1 MAEAATSL
9 PPVAEIYNPNSP
21 EYMKDPVTQCLALAE
36 RGPMVW
42 YEPWQAWIMTQME
55 DIMQCWKTEPLSSD
69 FYDWEFAPQRPP
81 EDEWSNFERAM
92 IGHSLLAD
100 QTHHRLVRRVTAPAF
115 SRNVV
120 DNIQAKIEPEVKKLF
135 DELGEPETFDYIEDI
150 ASHIPFIS
158 ITRMVGIPEKYWPE
172 IKKVICTFTETWNPT
187 ISDEQREA
195 ARQDSN
201 KAIDIIKEV
210 IAERRLAPA
219 QDDFLSTLLRI
230 EAENEGFEEG
240 DIVTLILALIGAG
253 ADTTLVAQQ
262 WTVYALLKHK
272 DQIDKALAT
281 PESFSNAFSEIN
293 RWGVSSKMGFARYA
307 PQDMEFMGEHL
318 RKGVMVLMMPHLK
331 DYNTRHY
338 ANPETFDVERKF
350 NPDVMFGY
358 GPRFCIGAALAKR
371 QLYLTVSELYR
382 RFPNIELAEEPER
395 DPGDHNAIVFK
406 RLLLRT
412 NCS

>member
-1 MAEAATSL
+1 M
-9 PPVAEIYNPNSP
+9 
-21 EYMKDPVTQCLALAE
+21 
-36 RGPMVW
+36 
-42 YEPWQAWIMTQME
+42 
-55 DIMQCWKTEPLSSD
+55 
-69 FYDWEFAPQRPP
+69 
-81 EDEWSNFERAM
+81 
-92 IGHSLLAD
+92 
-100 QTHHRLVRRVTAPAF
+100 
-115 SRNVV
+115 
-120 DNIQAKIEPEVKKLF
+120 
-135 DELGEPETFDYIEDI
+135 
-150 ASHIPFIS
+150 
-158 ITRMVGIPEKYWPE
+158 
-172 IKKVICTFTETWNPT
+172 
-187 ISDEQREA
+187 
-195 ARQDSN
+195 
-201 KAIDIIKEV
+201 
-210 IAERRLAPA
+210 
-219 QDDFLSTLLRI
+219 
-230 EAENEGFEEG
+230 
-240 DIVTLILALIGAG
+240 
-253 ADTTLVAQQ
+253 
-262 WTVYALLKHK
+262 YALLKHK

-307 PQDMEFMGEHL
+307 PQDMAFMGEHL

-338 ANPETFDVERKF
+338 DNPETFDVEREF